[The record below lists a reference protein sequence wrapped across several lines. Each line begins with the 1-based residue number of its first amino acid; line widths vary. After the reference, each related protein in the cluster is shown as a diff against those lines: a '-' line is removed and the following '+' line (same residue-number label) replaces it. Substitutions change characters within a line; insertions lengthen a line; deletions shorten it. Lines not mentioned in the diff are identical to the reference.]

1 MLQQMDEQLKEQE
14 THPPIKK
21 RFFLTLSRN
30 LTLLSQKGTNF
41 FFLQFFQFIT
51 MKRSVRSLNELK
63 DLYSFE
69 LNGYERRFAGWSS
82 SKFSYHNTIQ
92 LRKLP
97 AIGYDFYTNQPLPPQ
112 TLLLSIPK
120 DVWYPFS
127 AAHSR
132 QMIEQ
137 ENESLA
143 SSLQNIAKRRFPSP
157 ASTKSFLESSSLA
170 LKLMNDLMGSSSHPY
185 PSFLEQT
192 SFPVLSDEEALPHPL
207 LMDPSRYLTPYLSG
221 TVLYDNIMIRQRLY
235 QEIANDLFPTSEEL
249 QRLFIWSIGIIL
261 SRAISG
267 QNLPFSCV
275 PILDFTNH
283 ADIEHENALKTYN
296 ASKECYELWSTKK
309 IAANE
314 SIRINYGRA
323 RDNNSFMTLYGFIG
337 NESDSVVRSVET
349 FSLRLSSSSTR
360 ENFRFLKN
368 RSSRESQMLANCV
381 LQITKSTFPDFKFSI
396 QSNHLLV
403 THQILVTS
411 VEEIKSKK
419 PAAEIQLL
427 EKLGSLLELLD
438 ACEDII
444 ANPLNFS
451 EIASSTTEDMMR
463 VLLKKLELHPRKSP
477 TSIKLALQQ
486 LLYQHLKS
494 ILSEEKVKFF
504 QNHCKMTTNPSN
516 DYLNF
521 VNQLTDSVSSAAID
535 STQKAWR
542 RSCIKVIETE
552 VLSVLSLLQVLN
564 LK

>member
-1 MLQQMDEQLKEQE
+1 
-14 THPPIKK
+14 
-21 RFFLTLSRN
+21 
-30 LTLLSQKGTNF
+30 
-41 FFLQFFQFIT
+41 
-51 MKRSVRSLNELK
+51 MKRSARSLNEVK

-69 LNGYERRFAGWSS
+69 LNGYERRFADWSS
-82 SKFSYHNTIQ
+82 SKFSYHNTIK

-97 AIGYDFYTNQPLPPQ
+97 AIGYDFYTNQPLPPK

-120 DVWYPFS
+120 DLWYPFS

-207 LMDPSRYLTPYLSG
+207 LMNPSRYLTPYLSG
-221 TVLYDNIMIRQRLY
+221 TVLYDNITIRQRLY

-249 QRLFIWSIGIIL
+249 QQLFIWSIGVIL
-261 SRAISG
+261 CRAISG
-267 QNLPFSCV
+267 QSLPFSCV

-283 ADIEHENALKTYN
+283 ADIQHENALKTYN
-296 ASKECYELWSTKK
+296 ASKECYELWSTKQ

-323 RDNNSFMTLYGFIG
+323 RDNNSFMTLYGFMG

-349 FSLRLSSSSTR
+349 FTMRLSSSTG
-360 ENFRFLKN
+360 ENFRFLNN

-381 LQITKSTFPDFKFSI
+381 LQIVKTTFPDFKFSI
-396 QSNHLLV
+396 QSNHLHV
-403 THQILVTS
+403 SHRILVTS
-411 VEEIKSKK
+411 VEEIKSNKSE
-419 PAAEIQLL
+419 AEIQLL
-427 EKLGSLLELLD
+427 EKLGNLLELLD

-444 ANPLNFS
+444 ANPLNVS
-451 EIASSTTEDMMR
+451 EVTSSTTEDVMR

-477 TSIKLALQQ
+477 TSITPALQQ
-486 LLYQHLKS
+486 LLSRHLKS

-504 QNHCKMTTNPSN
+504 QSHWKMTTDQSN
-516 DYLNF
+516 DNLDF
-521 VNQLTDSVSSAAID
+521 VRQLTDSVSSEAVD
-535 STQKAWR
+535 SPQKAWR

-552 VLSVLSLLQVLN
+552 VLTVLSLLQVLR